1 MKRLQ
6 SFSAGRRSGIP
17 CSDSIAIFTGT
28 DEHCATVCVASRR
41 AEGQTPAYDAAYRRR
56 AVLQGQVASVSCF
69 RPVPSCYLSRAGR
82 LAGAMSSPVSC
93 VHPVACGE
101 ASAPGCTRPPVFFL
115 LFTGKYREGALE
127 DQIAH
132 LRFGQFRLDHAPSLL
147 QGFHLCFR
155 GGDDVLRERR
165 KQRLK
170 SLVSV
175 DRKHPV
181 VFPVVPEH

>member
-1 MKRLQ
+1 MLLCNCVLLSKTPIRARHRRMKRLQ

-28 DEHCATVCVASRR
+28 DEHCATVCVVSRR
-41 AEGQTPAYDAAYRRR
+41 AEGRTPAYDAAYRRR

-101 ASAPGCTRPPVFFL
+101 ASAPGCTRPPVFFC
-115 LFTGKYREGALE
+115 Y
-127 DQIAH
+127 
-132 LRFGQFRLDHAPSLL
+132 L
-147 QGFHLCFR
+147 QGNTGRRQNRRSAVAQASAPWLML
-155 GGDDVLRERR
+155 GVER
-165 KQRLK
+165 
-170 SLVSV
+170 
-175 DRKHPV
+175 
-181 VFPVVPEH
+181 